1 MSSVD
6 PFELARSKKAWP
18 SIPGPVG
25 AYAKEHR
32 DWIKRLVEESIS
44 LKNEVDS
51 LKGRLVLSEAKIDE
65 FMKEREL
72 KERTIGD
79 LVKRIE
85 ALEQSTAN
93 QTSEIKRAVEETAKV
108 TMAEVVKRGSEY
120 KNDEFEVN
128 LALANNKERRE
139 KEKRAKNI
147 VIFGLRQEED
157 KKADDGQ
164 ALELTD
170 TLSVPREQVV
180 RVTRLISKSSS
191 LSSRPPPFLVE
202 FNTSSTRD
210 NALMATRNLKGL
222 DKYNGVTIAHDLTP
236 NERAG
241 LKREQ
246 TICVELNKELPE
258 NSPFTWRV
266 RNGERTKID
275 INTKRVYRP
284 AKTNGSSA

>member
-1 MSSVD
+1 MSIAD
-6 PFELARSKKAWP
+6 PFELVKSKKPWP
-18 SIPGPVG
+18 SISGQVG

-32 DWIKRLVEESIS
+32 DWIKRLVEENIS
-44 LKNEVDS
+44 LRNEVDS
-51 LKGRLVLSEAKIDE
+51 LKSRLVASEAKIDE
-65 FMKEREL
+65 FVKEREL
-72 KERTIGD
+72 RESTIGD

-85 ALEQSTAN
+85 ALELSTAN

-108 TMAEVVKRGSEY
+108 TMAEVVKRGCEY

-128 LALANNKERRE
+128 IALANNKERRE

-147 VIFGLRQEED
+147 VIFGLKQEED
-157 KKADDGQ
+157 KKVDDGK
-164 ALELTD
+164 AFELTD
-170 TLSVPREQVV
+170 ALSVPREQVV
-180 RVTRLISKSSS
+180 RVTRLVSKSPS
-191 LSSRPPPFLVE
+191 LSSRSPPFLVE
-202 FNTSSTRD
+202 FKTSSTRD
-210 NALMATRNLKGL
+210 NALKATRNLKGL

-246 TICVELNKELPE
+246 TICVELNQQLPE

>member
-6 PFELARSKKAWP
+6 PFELARSRKPWP

-51 LKGRLVLSEAKIDE
+51 LKSRLTVSEAKIDE
-65 FMKEREL
+65 FVKEREL
-72 KERTIGD
+72 RESTIGE

-85 ALEQSTAN
+85 ALEHSTAN
-93 QTSEIKRAVEETAKV
+93 QKSEIKRAVEETSKV

-128 LALANNKERRE
+128 LALANNKEPRE
-139 KEKRAKNI
+139 KEKRSKNI
-147 VIFGLRQEED
+147 VIFGLKKEVD
-157 KKADDGQ
+157 KNADDGQ
-164 ALELTD
+164 ALELMD
-170 TLSVPREQVV
+170 ALSVPREQVA

-210 NALMATRNLKGL
+210 NALKATRNLKGL